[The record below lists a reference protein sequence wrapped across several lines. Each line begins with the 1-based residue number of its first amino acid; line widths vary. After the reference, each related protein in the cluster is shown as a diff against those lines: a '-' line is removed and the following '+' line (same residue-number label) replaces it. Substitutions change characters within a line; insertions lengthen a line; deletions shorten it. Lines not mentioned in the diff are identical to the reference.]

1 MQALNPRWQ
10 LAPCSESES
19 EQLAAVLRVHRTTA
33 EVLIRRGY
41 GDPVD
46 ARAFLEEDGPRHD
59 PLLLGSM
66 AEACERIERARDVRE
81 RICVHGDYDVDGI
94 CATALAVT
102 VLRELGCDVEWHLPS
117 RFEEG
122 YGIGSQ
128 ALERV
133 AAGGAKLL
141 LTVDCGVTAV
151 AEVARARELGLD
163 VVVSDHHRPAAEL
176 PDCPIVHPALGDYPF
191 PDLCAAAV
199 AHKLAEAAYRIAG
212 HDTAGLDEDLDLVGL
227 ATVA

>member
-81 RICVHGDYDVDGI
+81 RICVHGDYDADGI

-102 VLRELGCDVEWHLPS
+102 ILRELGADVDWHLPN
-117 RFEEG
+117 RFDEG
-122 YGIGSQ
+122 YGLSLGTI
-128 ALERV
+128 ERLADEGCGLV
-133 AAGGAKLL
+133 
-141 LTVDCGVTAV
+141 LTVDCGITAGD
-151 AEVARARELGLD
+151 AAAAARARRLA
-163 VVVSDHHRPAAEL
+163 VVITDPHRPGEQL
-176 PDCPIVHPALGDYPF
+176 PDCPIVATRPSEYPF
-191 PDLCAAAV
+191 P
-199 AHKLAEAAYRIAG
+199 E
-212 HDTAGLDEDLDLVGL
+212 
-227 ATVA
+227 